1 MFDNE
6 LCFESLFIHT
16 EHFHGPFQS
25 LFPEMSLVLGNFLE
39 LFDFV
44 YQSYVIFF
52 FFLLFSTFGSFCSVS
67 GEFSLI
73 LPHSPYSEVFISA
86 VIGLNHG
93 KLLCIR
99 H

>member
-39 LFDFV
+39 LFGFV

-52 FFLLFSTFGSFCSVS
+52 FFPPIFHLW
-67 GEFSLI
+67 
-73 LPHSPYSEVFISA
+73 VF
-86 VIGLNHG
+86 
-93 KLLCIR
+93 LLCVGGVFPYFTTQSVQ
-99 H
+99 